1 MQANKNQKE
10 IIYQTPKPQKPNT
23 KSLTMVI
30 KQNNKNNNMNN
41 LIHEKYDDSNNHSD
55 NPFFK
60 SDKMEVDKSKENYF
74 NPGEI
79 CGIRLF
85 QKGLKNGL
93 IIESNNPLKDSV
105 DSLKDSVNPF
115 KENDDK
121 LMSIID
127 DEDDIPEYDNL
138 SEKIID

>member
-74 NPGEI
+74 NSGEI
-79 CGIRLF
+79 SGIRLF

-93 IIESNNPLKDSV
+93 IIESYNPLKDN
-105 DSLKDSVNPF
+105 VNPF
-115 KENDDK
+115 KESDDK
-121 LMSIID
+121 IISIID

-138 SEKIID
+138 SDKIID